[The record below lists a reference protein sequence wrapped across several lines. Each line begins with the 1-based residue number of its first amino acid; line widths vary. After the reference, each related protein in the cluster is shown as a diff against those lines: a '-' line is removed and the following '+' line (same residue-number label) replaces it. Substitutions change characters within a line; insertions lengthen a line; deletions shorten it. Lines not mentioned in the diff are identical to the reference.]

1 MYARYQDA
9 QYTFHEESKEWMN
22 LWRPEN
28 KAQVLEPIPET
39 CFYFSIDTSVSFIS
53 DGYLFFIVCVNVSL
67 VQCVCWPCMVLGK
80 PYILEANVRKKTF
93 SLQNVLLW
101 LMSSR
106 THPFLWIDVHFYLKD
121 RMNINVTR
129 IELKSVGR
137 GDGNS
142 RLFQGFRGC
151 FVLSRVNSNTYF
163 FYSLDIIDIFPLST
177 PNKIWPLGFKTYEK
191 LDESTIY
198 TNFRNTFTLFS
209 SGCENI
215 QTRFPRELWK
225 RICTRRSH
233 FLLQGIFPTQGLN
246 PSLWYCRQ
254 ILYHWPIWEAQMAN
268 I

>member
-1 MYARYQDA
+1 M
-9 QYTFHEESKEWMN
+9 
-22 LWRPEN
+22 
-28 KAQVLEPIPET
+28 
-39 CFYFSIDTSVSFIS
+39 
-53 DGYLFFIVCVNVSL
+53 
-67 VQCVCWPCMVLGK
+67 
-80 PYILEANVRKKTF
+80 
-93 SLQNVLLW
+93 
-101 LMSSR
+101 
-106 THPFLWIDVHFYLKD
+106 WIDVHFYLKD

-163 FYSLDIIDIFPLST
+163 FYSLDIIAFFPLST

-191 LDESTIY
+191 LNESTIY
-198 TNFRNTFTLFS
+198 TNFRNTFILFS

-215 QTRFPRELWK
+215 QTRIPRELWK

-254 ILYHWPIWEAQMAN
+254 ILYHWTIWEAQMAN
-268 I
+268 IYRKTTLFLNIT